1 MMLRKRNMLLIL
13 ALITIVSC
21 GGGGGGGTSSAI
33 STSTPVNMEINLKG
47 DVSKVPI
54 GKIDSSRFTAPQL
67 PALVKEKFEIYSNMA
82 GYVSYPLSYAETHTF
97 NDGDVVFRIDGVDY
111 KQNMVHIIY
120 KI

>member
-47 DVSKVPI
+47 DVSKVPV
-54 GKIDSSRFTAPQL
+54 GQLKSERTKVPNRPNFENEDKRFL
-67 PALVKEKFEIYSNMA
+67 MKNFYLKF
-82 GYVSYPLSYAETHTF
+82 
-97 NDGDVVFRIDGVDY
+97 
-111 KQNMVHIIY
+111 
-120 KI
+120 